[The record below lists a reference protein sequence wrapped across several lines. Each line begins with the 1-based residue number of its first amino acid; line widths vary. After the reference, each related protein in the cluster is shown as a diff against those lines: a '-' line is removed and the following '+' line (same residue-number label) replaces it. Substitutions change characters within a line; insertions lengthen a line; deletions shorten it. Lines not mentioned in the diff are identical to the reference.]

1 VTEKA
6 KLSRHWDVLDD
17 EQLERLICIYLQ
29 RWGGLFR
36 SPLERESNAPP
47 WRVLL
52 KSLLKMELRGAIRG
66 GRFVAGVGG
75 EQFAYSEI
83 VDALRKVSK
92 DKQHRSEKKYYCL
105 SSTDPLNLL
114 NPLLPNRKLSRLLS
128 NRVLYQGGVPLAD
141 INTGEVQFLR
151 DVPEDQ
157 KWDLQQ
163 MLLKR
168 QFPVKLKSY
177 LGK

>member
-1 VTEKA
+1 
-6 KLSRHWDVLDD
+6 
-17 EQLERLICIYLQ
+17 
-29 RWGGLFR
+29 
-36 SPLERESNAPP
+36 
-47 WRVLL
+47 
-52 KSLLKMELRGAIRG
+52 
-66 GRFVAGVGG
+66 
-75 EQFAYSEI
+75 
-83 VDALRKVSK
+83 
-92 DKQHRSEKKYYCL
+92 
-105 SSTDPLNLL
+105 
-114 NPLLPNRKLSRLLS
+114 
-128 NRVLYQGGVPLAD
+128 LYQGGVPLAD